1 MRVND
6 MSDVQGMSGVGALAG
21 AELPQPRM
29 SISEILLMIGIAAM
43 DANDDRIRLAYA
55 KVQQNNKDLQELNK
69 AMAYLAAHKDKDLNK
84 NDVIDPSAK
93 PPLKLGD
100 VLDKFGVAYSA
111 GTDGKIGKDQFAKI
125 ETAVKGASDA
135 LGGTNQID
143 MMKLQS
149 TLNKQNEMSQM
160 VSNNMSKLNQM
171 TMSII
176 GNMR

>member
-1 MRVND
+1 
-6 MSDVQGMSGVGALAG
+6 
-21 AELPQPRM
+21 M

-69 AMAYLAAHKDKDLNK
+69 AMAYLAAHKDQALDKDA
-84 NDVIDPSAK
+84 DIGDGR
-93 PPLKLGD
+93 KLGD
-100 VLDKFGVAYSA
+100 VLDKFGISYKA
-111 GTDGKIGKDQFAKI
+111 DGKGMISKDQFAKI

-171 TMSII
+171 AMSII

>member
-1 MRVND
+1 
-6 MSDVQGMSGVGALAG
+6 
-21 AELPQPRM
+21 
-29 SISEILLMIGIAAM
+29 MIGIAAM

-84 NDVIDPSAK
+84 GDVIDPSAK
-93 PPLKLGD
+93 PPLTLGD
-100 VLDKFGVAYSA
+100 VLDKFGVSYSA
-111 GTDGKIGKDQFAKI
+111 TDGKIGKDQFAKI

>member
-1 MRVND
+1 
-6 MSDVQGMSGVGALAG
+6 MSNVQGMSGVAGLEGAG
-21 AELPQPRM
+21 QLPPQM
-29 SISEILLMIGIAAM
+29 SISEILLMIGIEAM
-43 DANDDRIRLAYA
+43 DANDERIRVAYA
-55 KVQQNNKDLQELNK
+55 KVQQNNKDLQQLNK
-69 AMAYLAAHKDKDLNK
+69 AMAHLAANKDKDLK
-84 NDVIDPSAK
+84 KSDVIDPSAK
-93 PPLKLGD
+93 PPLTLGD
-100 VLDKFGVAYSA
+100 VLDKFGISYSA
-111 GTDGKIGKDQFAKI
+111 DATGKIDKSQFPKI

-171 TMSII
+171 SMALI

>member
-1 MRVND
+1 MTDIQSTSRL
-6 MSDVQGMSGVGALAG
+6 GAMAG
-21 AELPQPRM
+21 AELPKPQM
-29 SISEILLMIGIAAM
+29 SISEILLMIGIEAM
-43 DANDDRIRLAYA
+43 NANDDRIRLAYA

-69 AMAYLAAHKDKDLNK
+69 VMAYLAAHKDQDMWENA
-84 NDVIDPSAK
+84 DIGDGR
-93 PPLKLGD
+93 KLGD
-100 VLDKFGVAYSA
+100 VLKKFGISYQTRESN
-111 GTDGKIGKDQFAKI
+111 GKPFISKDDFKKI

-171 TMSII
+171 AMSII